1 MNPVSGKNCSSK
13 QEKQI
18 AKLTGGRVQSN
29 SGGTRFGG
37 GDVHTK
43 TVFIEA
49 KTPTSSK
56 ASFSIKRDWMDKARE
71 QAFEQNKT
79 NYALAF
85 RFGPNEPDFFVIDSK
100 LFKELIKYLEEELQ

>member
-1 MNPVSGKNCSSK
+1 MSPLKGKNCSNR

-18 AKLTGGRVQSN
+18 AKLVNGKVQIN

-49 KTPTSSK
+49 KTPVSDKS
-56 ASFSIKRDWMDKARE
+56 AFSIKREWLSKAKE

-79 NYALAF
+79 SYALAF
-85 RFGPNEPDFFVIDSK
+85 RFGPDEPDFFVIDSK
-100 LFKELIKYLEEELQ
+100 LFKELINHLEEEV

>member
-1 MNPVSGKNCSSK
+1 MNTQSGKNCSSK

-18 AKLTGGRVQSN
+18 ARMVNGRTQSN

-49 KTPTSSK
+49 KTPTTLK
-56 ASFSIKRDWMDKARE
+56 GSFSVKKDWMDKAKE
-71 QAFEQNKT
+71 QAFEQGKT
-79 NYALAF
+79 SYALAF
-85 RFGPNEPDFFVIDSK
+85 RFGPDEPDFFVIDSK
-100 LFKELIKYLEEELQ
+100 LFKELINHLEEEL

>member
-1 MNPVSGKNCSSK
+1 MKYPIGKNCSSN

-18 AKLTGGRVQSN
+18 AKMVGGKVQSN

-37 GDVHTK
+37 GDVHTE

-49 KTPTSSK
+49 KTPTTDKS
-56 ASFSIKRDWMDKARE
+56 SFSIKKEWLTKAKE

-79 NYALAF
+79 SYALAF
-85 RFGPNEPDFFVIDSK
+85 RFGPDEPDFFVIDAK
-100 LFKELIKYLEEELQ
+100 LFKELINHLEESL

>member
-1 MNPVSGKNCSSK
+1 MV
-13 QEKQI
+13 
-18 AKLTGGRVQSN
+18 GGRVQSN

-49 KTPTSSK
+49 KTPTKDKSTFSVKKEWLEK
-56 ASFSIKRDWMDKARE
+56 AKE

-79 NYALAF
+79 SYALAF
-85 RFGPNEPDFFVIDSK
+85 RFGPKEPDFFVIDAK
-100 LFKELIKYLEEELQ
+100 LFKELINHLEEEI

>member
-1 MNPVSGKNCSSK
+1 MNQSGKDYSK
-13 QEKQI
+13 NQEKQI
-18 AKLTGGRVQSN
+18 AKLVGGRVQSN

-43 TVFIEA
+43 TMFIEA
-49 KTPTSSK
+49 KTPTTDK
-56 ASFSIKRDWMDKARE
+56 QTFSIKKEWIDKAKE

-85 RFGPNEPDFFVIDSK
+85 RFGPEEADFFVIDSK
-100 LFKELIKYLEEELQ
+100 LFKYLIDKLEEDL

>member
-1 MNPVSGKNCSSK
+1 MSPLNGKNCSSK

-18 AKLTGGRVQSN
+18 AKMVSGRVQSN

-49 KTPTSSK
+49 KTPTTEKS
-56 ASFSIKRDWMDKARE
+56 SFSIKKEWLEKAKE

-79 NYALAF
+79 SYALAF
-85 RFGPNEPDFFVIDSK
+85 RFGPDDPDFFVIDAK
-100 LFKELIKYLEEELQ
+100 LFKALINHLEEDL

>member
-1 MNPVSGKNCSSK
+1 MNPRSGKSCSSN

-18 AKLTGGRVQSN
+18 AKMVKGRVQSN

-49 KTPTSSK
+49 KTPTTEKS
-56 ASFSIKRDWMDKARE
+56 SFSIKKEWLDKAKE
-71 QAFEQNKT
+71 QSFEQGKT
-79 NYALAF
+79 SSALAF
-85 RFGPNEPDFFVIDSK
+85 RFGPDEQDYFVIDAK
-100 LFKELIKYLEEELQ
+100 LFKALIEYLEGDL